1 MQYLKYPCKTMNIT
15 QSYLGNYSHAPN
27 VNGNP
32 KDYPI
37 DEAGKDTGRDYFYA
51 PCDMKIARIYGVKSK
66 GTNTIWLESL
76 EKVMTPSG
84 IYKITIMVMHPEDDD
99 LLKLKIG
106 QIFKQGEKIFREG
119 KDGNASGN
127 HFHISVATGV
137 IGITGWTE
145 NDKGGWVI
153 KTNGIPLK
161 PEMSFFLDDDI
172 VVKNSGGLV
181 FERIKKMT
189 KDEAKK
195 IVKEK
200 AGLSDKTIEYIAD
213 DYRWGDE
220 AIIKLAEALL
230 AKG

>member
-15 QSYLGNYSHAPN
+15 QSYLGKYSHAPN
-27 VNGNP
+27 VSGNP

-37 DEAGKDTGRDYFYA
+37 DEAGADTGRDYFYA
-51 PCDMKIARIYGVKSK
+51 PCDMKIVRIYGVKAS

-84 IYKITIMVMHPEDDD
+84 MLKITIMVIHPEDDD
-99 LLKLKIG
+99 LLKLKVG
-106 QIFKQGEKIFREG
+106 QIFKQGDKAFREG

-127 HFHISVATGV
+127 HFHISVASGV
-137 IGITGWTE
+137 IGATGWVE
-145 NDKGGWVI
+145 NDKGSWVI
-153 KTNGIPLK
+153 KTDGVALK
-161 PEMSFFLDDDI
+161 PEVAFFIDEDTTI
-172 VVKNSGGLV
+172 KNSGGLT
-181 FERIKKMT
+181 FKKIEQMT
-189 KDEAKK
+189 KEEAKV

-220 AIIKLAEALL
+220 AIIKLAEALSI
-230 AKG
+230 